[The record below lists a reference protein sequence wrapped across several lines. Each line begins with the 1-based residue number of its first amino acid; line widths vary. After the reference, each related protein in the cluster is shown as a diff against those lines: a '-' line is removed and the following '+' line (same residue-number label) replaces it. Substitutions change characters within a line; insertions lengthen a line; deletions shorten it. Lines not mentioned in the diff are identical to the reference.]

1 MGCRRSSCGSRPGD
15 GIHGEGMDGRN
26 VGNGEALWQGHEDV
40 APSLRANGGAV
51 GRSACASEAR
61 ESTEGW
67 LQGGGDAHPVHSMAQ
82 NLFQDVMAQRKLCS
96 QGGASHAMVGVREV

>member
-1 MGCRRSSCGSRPGD
+1 MGCRRSSGGSRLGV
-15 GIHGEGMDGRN
+15 GIHGEGLDGRS

-40 APSLRANGGAV
+40 GAV
-51 GRSACASEAR
+51 GRSACAGSEAR
-61 ESTEGW
+61 ESIEGW
-67 LQGGGDAHPVHSMAQ
+67 LQGRGDAHPVHSMAQ